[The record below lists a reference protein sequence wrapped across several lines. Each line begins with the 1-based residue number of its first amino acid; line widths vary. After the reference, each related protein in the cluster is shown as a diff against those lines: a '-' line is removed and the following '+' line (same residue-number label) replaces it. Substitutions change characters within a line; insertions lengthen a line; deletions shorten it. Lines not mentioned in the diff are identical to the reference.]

1 MKHLAVLKFLIDEIM
16 SDNFNENSENYN
28 LLIQSNYSFMES
40 GLKYYLNNDSNE
52 VWIPGML
59 AEKKDDKI
67 YYQDKLYSG
76 VCYSLYNNGKLNEL
90 STFSNGS
97 LNGVSKKLDKE
108 GKLEEINYW
117 IDGQHYSGL

>member
-1 MKHLAVLKFLIDEIM
+1 
-16 SDNFNENSENYN
+16 
-28 LLIQSNYSFMES
+28 
-40 GLKYYLNNDSNE
+40 
-52 VWIPGML
+52 
-59 AEKKDDKI
+59 
-67 YYQDKLYSG
+67 
-76 VCYSLYNNGKLNEL
+76 LYNNGKLNEL